1 LGDGVDGEGET
12 LQMRIARLRREV
24 EECRVLAEKNTE
36 SEGGQ
41 AESPEGLE
49 ADAKALNQLLAQIDV
64 PSVRG
69 GGLLH
74 RRTQQ
79 PAGLDAT
86 AGKSWTDEAKAD
98 LPTAA
103 RSTGVEETL
112 TEEQS
117 LSRIA
122 AFDARLASLEAAL
135 GLSALDSS
143 GAVASYSSGAGPVP
157 ILPALS
163 LLDAQFATLSS
174 AGSLASLEAAS
185 AKIAAL
191 KHEARTLAALQQSQT
206 VPIGGGAARAGLTT
220 TTHGGDDSA
229 AASEYGD
236 AEEAP
241 SQHDP
246 DGTDIDQNG
255 HSDAQQH
262 LHATD
267 LTTLRALYTHLPTLQ
282 ALTPTLP
289 ALLTRLRSLRALHT
303 TAGAAAA
310 DLEALERRQETLDAE
325 LATWRA
331 GLERVEAAVR
341 EADQANGRNGTV
353 VKGWVEG
360 LEKRVEGLMMGSGG
374 AKTG

>member
-1 LGDGVDGEGET
+1 
-12 LQMRIARLRREV
+12 MRIARLRREV
-24 EECRVLAEKNTE
+24 EECRIAAEKSAGEEQGATGG
-36 SEGGQ
+36 SEGV
-41 AESPEGLE
+41 E
-49 ADAKALNQLLAQIDV
+49 ADAKALNQLLARIDA

-69 GGLLH
+69 GGLLN
-74 RRTQQ
+74 RRALQ
-79 PAGLDAT
+79 PAGVDGT
-86 AGKSWTDEAKAD
+86 AGKSDNDKAGLD
-98 LPTAA
+98 VPSSQPAA
-103 RSTGVEETL
+103 AEESL

-122 AFDARLASLEAAL
+122 AFDTRLASLEAAL
-135 GLSALDSS
+135 GLSALDST
-143 GAVASYSSGAGPVP
+143 GAVAGYASGSGPVP
-157 ILPALS
+157 ILPALT
-163 LLDAQFATLSS
+163 LLDSQFATLSS
-174 AGSLASLEAAS
+174 ASSLASLEAAS

-191 KHEARTLAALQQSQT
+191 KHEARNLAALQQAQT
-206 VPIGGGAARAGLTT
+206 VPVSGGGGGRTGLTAT
-220 TTHGGDDSA
+220 NHSGEDSA

-241 SQHDP
+241 SQHDI
-246 DGTDIDQNG
+246 DGNEADTNG
-255 HSDAQQH
+255 TSDAQPH
-262 LHATD
+262 LHASD

-282 ALTPTLP
+282 ALMPTLP

-303 TAGAAAA
+303 TAGQAAA
-310 DLEALERRQETLDAE
+310 DLEALERRQDQLDAE

-360 LEKRVEGLMMGSGG
+360 LEKRVEALTDG

>member
-1 LGDGVDGEGET
+1 
-12 LQMRIARLRREV
+12 MRIARLRREV
-24 EECRVLAEKNTE
+24 EECRVLAEKSAGDE
-36 SEGGQ
+36 KGVVAGAEGV
-41 AESPEGLE
+41 E
-49 ADAKALNQLLAQIDV
+49 ADAKALSQLLARIDV
-64 PSVRG
+64 SSARG
-69 GGLLH
+69 AGLLN
-74 RRTQQ
+74 RRSLQ
-79 PAGLDAT
+79 PAGVDAT
-86 AGKSWTDEAKAD
+86 AGKSGTDKAGPD
-98 LPTAA
+98 
-103 RSTGVEETL
+103 STSSQPPDAEEPL

-122 AFDARLASLEAAL
+122 AFDSRLASLEAAL
-135 GLSALDSS
+135 GLSALDST
-143 GAVASYSSGAGPVP
+143 GAVAGYATGSGPVP
-157 ILPALS
+157 ILPALT
-163 LLDAQFATLSS
+163 LLDSQFATLTS
-174 AGSLASLEAAS
+174 ASSLASLEAAS

-191 KHEARTLAALQQSQT
+191 KHEARNLAALQQAQT
-206 VPIGGGAARAGLTT
+206 IPVGGGGGGGTRTT
-220 TTHGGDDSA
+220 MNHTGEDSA

-246 DGTDIDQNG
+246 DGTYADTNG
-255 HSDAQQH
+255 AGDAQPH
-262 LHATD
+262 LHASD

-303 TAGAAAA
+303 TAGQAAA
-310 DLEALERRQETLDAE
+310 DLEALERRQDQLDAE

-360 LEKRVEGLMMGSGG
+360 LEKRVDALTGG